1 MTNQVLILKVD
12 EFEKQFRPEIN
23 KNRNGKRPIEEV
35 ASMLKN
41 MPFTQLE
48 SENER
53 SFLTHEA
60 LASNASK
67 IIVRGHITNAKL
79 QCTIFISNYQ

>member
-1 MTNQVLILKVD
+1 MTNQVLILTVD
-12 EFEKQFRPEIN
+12 EFEKQFRPGIN

-35 ASMLKN
+35 PSTLNN

-48 SENER
+48 SENEN

-60 LASNASK
+60 FASNASD
-67 IIVRGHITNAKL
+67 IIVRGHIKNETL
-79 QCTIFISNYQ
+79 QCTIFISNY